1 MPREIKLQI
10 YATVVKKAIENATP
24 RSIRNLIALL
34 KSEFGG
40 QVPQQFNHLLVAVKS
55 QPEEKEL
62 AMALP
67 F

>member
-10 YATVVKKAIENATP
+10 YAKVVQKTLENATE
-24 RSIRNLIALL
+24 RSLHNLVNLL

-55 QPEEKEL
+55 LPVEKEL